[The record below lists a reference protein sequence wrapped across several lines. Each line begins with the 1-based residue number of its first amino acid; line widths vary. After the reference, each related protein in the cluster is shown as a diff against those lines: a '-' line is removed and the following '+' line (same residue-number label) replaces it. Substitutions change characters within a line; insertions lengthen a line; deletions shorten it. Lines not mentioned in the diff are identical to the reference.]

1 MLAGGPYNQVEG
13 NYKFKY
19 NPLEFKFQV
28 SNENFILIV
37 AMKKWCSERIPP
49 TDPDRKFK
57 LDETFKSM
65 INKAHT
71 SRRGKKY
78 KIFRNQFNENE
89 KN

>member
-1 MLAGGPYNQVEG
+1 
-13 NYKFKY
+13 
-19 NPLEFKFQV
+19 
-28 SNENFILIV
+28 
-37 AMKKWCSERIPP
+37 MKKWCSERIPP

-78 KIFRNQFNENE
+78 KIFRNHSYKYKYLENYLASYLFPTFVFHLSNSSHF
-89 KN
+89 KIN

>member
-1 MLAGGPYNQVEG
+1 
-13 NYKFKY
+13 
-19 NPLEFKFQV
+19 
-28 SNENFILIV
+28 
-37 AMKKWCSERIPP
+37 MKKWCSERIPP
-49 TDPDRKFK
+49 TDPDRKFN
-57 LDETFKSM
+57 LDESFKSM